1 MQIDILIVICSCF
14 APTPSLASM
23 VVNHFKMRTDVL
35 SHNLSGMGCSSGVIG
50 IDMAR
55 HYLQVI
61 THDPFAP
68 TICPSSDGALQ
79 RYGPLRC
86 SVAVMLLLQQTTFI

>member
-1 MQIDILIVICSCF
+1 MQVDILIVICSCF

-55 HYLQVI
+55 HYLQV
-61 THDPFAP
+61 HNPNDPQMQLSAEP
-68 TICPSSDGALQ
+68 ED
-79 RYGPLRC
+79 
-86 SVAVMLLLQQTTFI
+86 

>member
-1 MQIDILIVICSCF
+1 MALQIDILIVICSCF

-55 HYLQVI
+55 HYLQV
-61 THDPFAP
+61 PP
-68 TICPSSDGALQ
+68 CM
-79 RYGPLRC
+79 PLCTRANRLVSESPHC
-86 SVAVMLLLQQTTFI
+86 MQSPMHL

>member
-1 MQIDILIVICSCF
+1 MDILIVICSCF

-55 HYLQVI
+55 HYLQV
-61 THDPFAP
+61 TLNSPQSF
-68 TICPSSDGALQ
+68 SSLKDV
-79 RYGPLRC
+79 RC
-86 SVAVMLLLQQTTFI
+86 HM

>member
-1 MQIDILIVICSCF
+1 MDILIVICSCF

-55 HYLQVI
+55 HYLQV
-61 THDPFAP
+61 HP
-68 TICPSSDGALQ
+68 TGLNCTLVTEPPKGH
-79 RYGPLRC
+79 GPPHT
-86 SVAVMLLLQQTTFI
+86 S

>member
-1 MQIDILIVICSCF
+1 MTPPTHTERRMVLVIFWSVMLVWECLRAAQIDILIVICSCF

-55 HYLQVI
+55 HYLQVS
-61 THDPFAP
+61 TLDSPQHA
-68 TICPSSDGALQ
+68 
-79 RYGPLRC
+79 
-86 SVAVMLLLQQTTFI
+86 

>member
-1 MQIDILIVICSCF
+1 MRASLFQLNVGTDILFVCLQVDILIAVCSCF

-35 SHNLSGMGCSSGVIG
+35 SHNLAGMGCSSGVIG

-55 HYLQVI
+55 NYLQVR
-61 THDPFAP
+61 PNQA
-68 TICPSSDGALQ
+68 ICISLGFCL
-79 RYGPLRC
+79 
-86 SVAVMLLLQQTTFI
+86 

>member
-1 MQIDILIVICSCF
+1 VYGIFTSRYQKPLLFLMGVCIAAQIDILIVICSCF

-55 HYLQVI
+55 HYLQV
-61 THDPFAP
+61 P
-68 TICPSSDGALQ
+68 TLALSVS
-79 RYGPLRC
+79 GKISLVRC
-86 SVAVMLLLQQTTFI
+86 SC

>member
-1 MQIDILIVICSCF
+1 MLGALQVDILIVICSCF

-61 THDPFAP
+61 LTFPG
-68 TICPSSDGALQ
+68 SNSLQALTGVIAFWPNQ
-79 RYGPLRC
+79 L
-86 SVAVMLLLQQTTFI
+86 

>member
-1 MQIDILIVICSCF
+1 
-14 APTPSLASM
+14 M

-55 HYLQVI
+55 HYLQV
-61 THDPFAP
+61 HSPNHAQKQFCVEPEA
-68 TICPSSDGALQ
+68 
-79 RYGPLRC
+79 
-86 SVAVMLLLQQTTFI
+86 